1 MSREDVIKQFDRSE
15 NCLRA
20 RLLLEA
26 RVHIVKVWSQNL
38 KCKEPIWI
46 LVVNNKLSIIRL
58 LSHYHSCALFYLS
71 LSTDSTELTVVGG
84 VSDSL
89 VL

>member
-1 MSREDVIKQFDRSE
+1 M
-15 NCLRA
+15 
-20 RLLLEA
+20 
-26 RVHIVKVWSQNL
+26 
-38 KCKEPIWI
+38 
-46 LVVNNKLSIIRL
+46 NNKLSIIRL
-58 LSHYHSCALFYLS
+58 LSHYHSRALFNLS